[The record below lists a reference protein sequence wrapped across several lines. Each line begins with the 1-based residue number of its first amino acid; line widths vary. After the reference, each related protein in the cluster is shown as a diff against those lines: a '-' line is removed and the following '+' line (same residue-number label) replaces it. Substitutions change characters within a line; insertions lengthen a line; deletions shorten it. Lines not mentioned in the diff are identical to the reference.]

1 MDNSMKNY
9 RLAQR
14 LFYRLLDKGELKEK
28 DDKELYLSYL
38 NEEEMKNI
46 VDVIAEEF
54 KSDVILIRDTI
65 YLVPHEDND
74 VIGFDYREE
83 GLLMKNREH
92 AYLTYLV
99 ITVIFAEFTNDVS
112 PASYLSLLDIIT
124 LVTETLDRAS
134 NKSNIEDEEMNA
146 DFNVL
151 KCNELWKSKGTWRED
166 GNGGR
171 DTTSV
176 DYKIGFIRRVATF
189 LKQRGL
195 VRIIVDEEKIV
206 PSNKF
211 KELMFGYF
219 LNDERKNIVENLLG
233 IREEFENAEN

>member
-1 MDNSMKNY
+1 MEEYMKSY

-14 LFYRLLDKGELKEK
+14 LFYKLLDGGELKEK
-28 DDKELYLSYL
+28 DDKELYISYL
-38 NEEEMKNI
+38 NEEGIKDI
-46 VDVIAEEF
+46 VDMIAEEF

-65 YLVPHEDND
+65 YLIPHEDND

-134 NKSNIEDEEMNA
+134 NKANIEEEELNA

-151 KCNELWKSKGTWRED
+151 KCNELWKSKGTWREE

-171 DTTSV
+171 DTTSI

-195 VRIIVDEEKIV
+195 IRIITDEEKIV

-211 KELMFGYF
+211 NELMFGYF
-219 LNDERKNIVENLLG
+219 LNDERKEIVESLLG
-233 IREEFENAEN
+233 IRKEDINAED